1 MIAFRAPPSR
11 TGGAHLFAALVYILH
26 AALAQGA
33 AVRYHGGKQ
42 LSLAALIYT
51 KKGGLPVSSVGLRND
66 IQSFPGKPFALP
78 KDERFFSMQFWTI
91 SKAASEWGCTYQC
104 ARRWVL
110 LHPELAVLVRVWSP
124 RSPVPR
130 WKLCVFAGQQ
140 KISRSEG
147 AAHFRSSAWQR
158 SMANRRWRRQRGDG
172 EPPRSKEL
180 PTPHYGRCRQP
191 IPGSN
196 FPNTVKDQRQQLHRW
211 SPEERAEALRILRS
225 PVRVKGW

>member
-1 MIAFRAPPSR
+1 M
-11 TGGAHLFAALVYILH
+11 
-26 AALAQGA
+26 
-33 AVRYHGGKQ
+33 
-42 LSLAALIYT
+42 
-51 KKGGLPVSSVGLRND
+51 SSVGLRND

-158 SMANRRWRRQRGDG
+158 SMANRRWRRQRGEG

-196 FPNTVKDQRQQLHRW
+196 FPNTVKDQRQQLHKLQLPADHDPLRGQVTLGEALRNPW